1 MGVVVEKLVFRKMT
15 LDDLPSIM
23 KIEQDSFAT
32 PWTEEAF
39 RNELTNNMFAQYM
52 VMEYEGEVIGYAG
65 MWIIV
70 DEAHITNVAIL
81 TPYRGQGLGKL
92 LMAELQRTASF
103 LGAARM
109 TLEVRA
115 SNEIAQRLYR
125 RYGFVNS
132 GVRPGY
138 YSDNQEDAIIMWADV
153 PQLEKGDECDE

>member
-1 MGVVVEKLVFRKMT
+1 MSVMVEVEKLIFRKMT
-15 LDDLPSIM
+15 LDDLADIM
-23 KIEQDSFAT
+23 KIEQDAFAT

-52 VMEYEGEVIGYAG
+52 AMEYRGKVIGYTG

-70 DEAHITNVAIL
+70 DEAHITNIAIL

-92 LMAELQRTASF
+92 LLHEVQRTASF

-109 TLEVRA
+109 TLEVRE

-125 RYGFVNS
+125 RFGFAHA
-132 GVRPGY
+132 GVRPRY
-138 YSDNQEDAIIMWADV
+138 YSDNNEDAIIMWAEL
-153 PQLEKGDECDE
+153 PQGERGA

>member
-103 LGAARM
+103 LGAVRM